1 MSSKSNPESSFAPFG
16 ALENPIT
23 IGHALIG
30 DGSLSLI
37 AGPCAIESES
47 LCMSVAESLVRI
59 CEELG
64 IFYIFKASF
73 DKANRTSLSSFRGN
87 GLEDGLATLQRIKN
101 DFNIP
106 VLTDVHETEH
116 VPLVASVVDVLQ
128 IPAFLC
134 RQTDLLVACG
144 KYGNSVNIKKGQFLH
159 AGDMKYAI
167 EKVVDSGTKNVM
179 SSERGAMFG
188 YRDLIV
194 DMRNLVI
201 MRNIG
206 YPVVFDATHSVQQM
220 GGAGGSSG
228 GLTQFIPAQA
238 RAAVAVGV
246 DALFVETHPNP
257 TEALSDGSNMLPL
270 AKMREFLQMTLAIHQ
285 THQQENLQ

>member
-1 MSSKSNPESSFAPFG
+1 
-16 ALENPIT
+16 
-23 IGHALIG
+23 
-30 DGSLSLI
+30 
-37 AGPCAIESES
+37 
-47 LCMSVAESLVRI
+47 LVRI

-159 AGDMKYAI
+159 ASDMKYAI

-270 AKMREFLQMTLAIHQ
+270 AKMREFLQMTLAIHE